1 MGAGSS
7 LPPSRT
13 GARAAGS
20 PYGSGMLPFRRI
32 ESSRSRLAAL
42 SVIALAA
49 CALLL
54 AAASP
59 ALALGERCGVVRHPL
74 NDSYSYDAS
83 VLALRV
89 PCEEARGLAEEWYL
103 RLDAE
108 ELPAKVFAGE
118 YAQYGHA
125 ARVLGF
131 DCRWRRFGSDIGQ
144 VRCDRSGRRVVTWGH
159 HRSVGERRPRAGYP
173 RIEPPTL
180 GRFEAELEAVDAVTA
195 RFGDAY
201 TYADSPSMRCAR
213 VSRRQFRCR
222 IAWVI
227 GDGAYLAR
235 VRVVMRR
242 GRDGLEHK
250 HARGRARLVDEY
262 CVNVTPRHGCVRSY
276 ALSS

>member
-1 MGAGSS
+1 
-7 LPPSRT
+7 
-13 GARAAGS
+13 
-20 PYGSGMLPFRRI
+20 MLPFRWL

-42 SVIALAA
+42 SVIAVAA
-49 CALLL
+49 CALPL

-89 PCEEARGLAEEWYL
+89 PCQEARGLAAEWYL
-103 RLDAE
+103 RVEAE

-144 VRCDRSGRRVVTWGH
+144 VRCDRPGRRVVTWGH

-173 RIEPPTL
+173 RTEPPTL
-180 GRFEAELEAVDAVTA
+180 GRFEAEIEAVDAVTA

-213 VSRRQFRCR
+213 VSQRQFRCR

-235 VRVVMRR
+235 VRVVMSR

-262 CVNVTPRHGCVRSY
+262 CVNVTPRHGCVRDY